1 MAYLI
6 GGLAG
11 GIILIGIGVYCMNKK
26 MQEKETHEGGEELMT
41 PEQQIASK
49 RKYIQ
54 QELITYV

>member
-41 PEQQIASK
+41 PE
-49 RKYIQ
+49 
-54 QELITYV
+54 